1 MDGSHAIAALV
12 RKRADL
18 AGQMEA
24 AEKRLRALQASLV
37 HVDATIRLFDADYP
51 IAEIAPKRAG
61 YKPVLPGLSRYV
73 LDTLRNNAG
82 PLTAWDISKR
92 IAAQLGMEDRHVNRI
107 EKSVSAYLRGKEGKL
122 VRRMEG
128 ETRGARWAL
137 RLE

>member
-24 AEKRLRALQASLV
+24 AEKRLRTLQASLV

-61 YKPVLPGLSRYV
+61 YKPVLPGLFRYV
-73 LDTLRNNAG
+73 LDTLRNNAAS

-122 VRRMEG
+122 VEKAGDDRPI
-128 ETRGARWAL
+128 RWMSI
-137 RLE
+137 